1 MSTTAPTTLD
11 VRPLRAERKLESVL
25 SVFDGLDAGDSFVL
39 IDDVEPAT
47 MRMRIEDERPGE
59 VRWVYLK
66 KGPRLWYVRVERR
79 PAAA

>member
-1 MSTTAPTTLD
+1 MSTTAPKTLD

-39 IDDVEPAT
+39 VDDGEPAT

-59 VRWVYLK
+59 VRWVSLK

-79 PAAA
+79 PVAA